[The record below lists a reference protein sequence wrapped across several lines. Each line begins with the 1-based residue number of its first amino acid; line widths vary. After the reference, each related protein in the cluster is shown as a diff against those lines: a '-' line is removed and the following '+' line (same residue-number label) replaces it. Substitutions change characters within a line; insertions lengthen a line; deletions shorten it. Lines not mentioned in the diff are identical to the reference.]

1 MKTFKTTF
9 IAVFLISTNLFG
21 QFIESGFDSKEMEN
35 LKKGPLYIVQTGDKI
50 FDDSLKASV
59 EKYWKISPTKTLT
72 KNEYAKYFGDENNC
86 FIAPLISLASN
97 GFLRTTDVSSP
108 ITNKEI
114 DGIYI
119 FHGSARKKSAQR
131 PMAYCPFYFYERAF
145 TGSFL
150 DFTVKYLNDLTNFV
164 IDNKIEEWTQVHFN
178 NDRIHLFE
186 KGFPKDPSALKT
198 KTLLVSEMCT
208 RPLKKEVLEKYKYN
222 YKIASLTE
230 IIALMNSEPK
240 KYCVISDNIALF
252 TGHILIFD
260 AESKSAI
267 YQDRKIP
274 NMSIKEKQIIN
285 LNAAIGKK

>member
-9 IAVFLISTNLFG
+9 IAVFLISANLFG
-21 QFIESGFDSKEMEN
+21 QTFNSGFDSKEMEN

-72 KNEYAKYFGDENNC
+72 KNEYVKYLGDENNC
-86 FIAPLISLASN
+86 FIAPLN
-97 GFLRTTDVSSP
+97 GRTTDVSSP
-108 ITNKEI
+108 ISNKEI

-119 FHGSARKKSAQR
+119 FYGSARKKSSQL

-145 TGSFL
+145 TGRFL

-164 IDNKIEEWTQVHFN
+164 IDNKIEEWRYAHAT

-198 KTLLVSEMCT
+198 KTLLVSEICT
-208 RPLKKEVLEKYKYN
+208 RPLKKEVLAKYKYS
-222 YKIASLTE
+222 YKVASLTE
-230 IIALMNSEPK
+230 IVSLINSEPE
-240 KYCVISDNIALF
+240 KYCVISDNTALF

-260 AESKSAI
+260 GGSKSAI
-267 YQDRKIP
+267 YADRKAA
-274 NMSIKEKQIIN
+274 NMSVKEKQIIN

>member
-9 IAVFLISTNLFG
+9 IAVFLISSNLFG
-21 QFIESGFDSKEMEN
+21 QIFYSGFDSKEMEN

-59 EKYWKISPTKTLT
+59 ERYWKISPTKTLT
-72 KNEYAKYFGDENNC
+72 KNEYAKYLGDENNC
-86 FIAPLISLASN
+86 FIAPLIGLTST
-97 GFLRTTDVSSP
+97 GFLLSTDVSSP
-108 ITNKEI
+108 LTNKAI

-119 FHGSARKKSAQR
+119 FYGTARKKSSQE

-145 TGSFL
+145 SGSFL

-164 IDNKIEEWTQVHFN
+164 IDKKIEDWASWKPKNVKGN
-178 NDRIHLFE
+178 PYPN
-186 KGFPKDPSALKT
+186 GFPKDPSALKT
-198 KTLLVSEMCT
+198 KTLLVSEICT
-208 RPLKKEVLEKYKYN
+208 RPLKKEVLAKYKYS
-222 YKIASLTE
+222 YKVASLTE
-230 IIALMNSEPK
+230 IVSLINSEPE
-240 KYCVISDNIALF
+240 KYCVISDNRALF

-267 YQDRKIP
+267 YQDRKTP
-274 NMSIKEKQIIN
+274 NMSIKEKQIVD